1 MSSLSTKSGFE
12 GLSPNVTKRR
22 AERTAYAKT
31 KPATV
36 KPKTEIPNFGKE
48 SSARRTR
55 VESDARRRTFTVDL
69 KTLLPRLARESEQEV
84 KNRSLAVLVYS
95 QRRGGVDAY
104 VQTVRKATPNELVL
118 LERQGV
124 QGTFIKDLS
133 KSLDIASTRL
143 YSILGVPKATL
154 EKKAAAGELV
164 TGRGGQSA
172 IGMIKL
178 LGIAQD
184 LVDNSTASGAVGF
197 DAAKWLGKWI
207 ETPQPALDGRKPAD
221 YIDTP
226 TGVSIVARV
235 LGSIQSGAYQ

>member
-1 MSSLSTKSGFE
+1 MSSLSTKSGLE
-12 GLSPNVTKRR
+12 GLSPSVTKRR
-22 AERTAYAKT
+22 TDRTTYARKKT
-31 KPATV
+31 AIVKSKTAFVARENEFVVKVVGSNARTKTITV
-36 KPKTEIPNFGKE
+36 NPK
-48 SSARRTR
+48 R
-55 VESDARRRTFTVDL
+55 
-69 KTLLPRLARESEQEV
+69 LLPAPESEHEV
-84 KNRSLAVLVYS
+84 KKRRLSVLVYS

-124 QGTFIKDLS
+124 QGTFIKDLA
-133 KSLDIASTRL
+133 KSLDLASTRL

-184 LVDNSTASGAVGF
+184 LVDNSTASGATGF

>member
-1 MSSLSTKSGFE
+1 MSSLSTKSGSE
-12 GLSPNVTKRR
+12 HLGPNVTKRR

-36 KPKTEIPNFGKE
+36 KPKMEIPNFE
-48 SSARRTR
+48 NEFSARRTR

-69 KTLLPRLARESEQEV
+69 KTLLPRLARESEQEA

-184 LVDNSTASGAVGF
+184 LVDNSTASGAIGF